1 MDERRRKI
9 QRNIYIVFGVSALL
23 LIGMVAA
30 WFLLLVR
37 PQNDEIAKVRKNY
50 DDRAVV
56 AKTLGAELIHKA
68 KAAEQKQYLDGQLA
82 FLQTRYRS
90 LFFDKLEGDGIL
102 ADVNRDRT
110 WRRWMNEYY
119 SEFGVSARQE
129 LIAAADETGVII
141 KTSIKVDAPPKV
153 PEDVVPPASGF
164 LKPTAASGGALGV
177 TITGTFPDILRFLN
191 RINLSPILMSV
202 GNIKLDGYSPTINAT
217 FTITPY
223 LMSRGTEITTSV
235 AQPAADAPAGGAPP
249 GGAPGPAGPGGGPP
263 GAGPPGAGPPGAGPP
278 GAAAPGGAP
287 PAGAPANP

>member
-37 PQNDEIAKVRKNY
+37 PQNDEIAKVRGNY
-50 DDRAVV
+50 EARAKV
-56 AKTLGAELIHKA
+56 AETLGAELVHKA

-90 LFFDKLEGDGIL
+90 LYFDKIEGDGPL

-119 SEFGVSARQE
+119 SEFGVEARQE
-129 LIAAADETGVII
+129 LIAAANETGVII

-153 PEDVVPPASGF
+153 PEEVAPPASGF
-164 LKPTAASGGALGV
+164 LKPTGASGGALGV
-177 TITGTFPDILRFLN
+177 SITGTFPDILRFLN

-202 GNIKLDGYSPTINAT
+202 GNIKLDGYSPTINAS

-223 LMSRGTEITTSV
+223 LLSRGTEITTSV
-235 AQPAADAPAGGAPP
+235 AQPAGDAPAGGAPGAGAP
-249 GGAPGPAGPGGGPP
+249 GGALPGPGGGVP
-263 GAGPPGAGPPGAGPP
+263 GAGGP

-287 PAGAPANP
+287 PAGAPAKP